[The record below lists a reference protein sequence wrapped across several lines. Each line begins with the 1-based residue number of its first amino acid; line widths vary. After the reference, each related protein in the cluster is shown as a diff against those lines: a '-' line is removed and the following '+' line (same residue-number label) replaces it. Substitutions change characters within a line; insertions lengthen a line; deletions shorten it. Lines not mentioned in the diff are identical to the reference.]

1 MGEDKLKQLADD
13 VHLITK
19 PFRVVTEW
27 IKILLFL
34 AVVAGL
40 CAFSVIHW
48 IFTGKGI
55 LHGDDLWFVKVLG
68 TVLSPWI
75 TTFAYIFYTHWREV
89 RGHTYRRPVPSFVV
103 FFGTLVIVLILV
115 KCNFYYGWGFYRLH

>member
-1 MGEDKLKQLADD
+1 MDEDTLKQLADD

-19 PFRVVTEW
+19 PVRIVAEW
-27 IKILLFL
+27 VKILLFL
-34 AVVAGL
+34 IVVAGL
-40 CAFSVIHW
+40 CGFSLIHW

-75 TTFAYIFYTHWREV
+75 TTFSYIVYTHWREV

-103 FFGTLVIVLILV
+103 FLATIVIVLILV
-115 KCNFYYGWGFYRLH
+115 KCNFYYGWGFCRLH

>member
-1 MGEDKLKQLADD
+1 MDEDTLKQLADD

-19 PFRVVTEW
+19 PVRIVAEW
-27 IKILLFL
+27 VKILLFL
-34 AVVAGL
+34 IVVAGL
-40 CAFSVIHW
+40 CGFSLIHW

-75 TTFAYIFYTHWREV
+75 TTFSYIVYTHWREV

-103 FFGTLVIVLILV
+103 FLATIVIVLILV
-115 KCNFYYGWGFYRLH
+115 KCNFYFGWGFYRLH

>member
-1 MGEDKLKQLADD
+1 MDEDTLKQLADD

-19 PFRVVTEW
+19 PVRIVAEW
-27 IKILLFL
+27 VKILLFL
-34 AVVAGL
+34 IVVAGL
-40 CAFSVIHW
+40 CGFSLIHW

-68 TVLSPWI
+68 TILSPWI
-75 TTFAYIFYTHWREV
+75 TTFPYIFYTHWREM
-89 RGHTYRRPVPSFVV
+89 RGHAYHRPVPSFVI
-103 FFGTLVIVLILV
+103 FFGTIALVLILV

>member
-1 MGEDKLKQLADD
+1 MDEDKLNQLADD

-19 PFRVVTEW
+19 PIRVVTEW
-27 IKILLFL
+27 VKILLFL
-34 AVVAGL
+34 VVIAGL
-40 CAFSVIHW
+40 CVFSVVHW
-48 IFTGKGI
+48 MFTGKGI
-55 LHGDDLWFVKVLG
+55 LHGDDLWLVKVLG

-75 TTFAYIFYTHWREV
+75 TTFSYIFYTHRREV

>member
-1 MGEDKLKQLADD
+1 MDEDTLKQLADD

-19 PFRVVTEW
+19 PVRIVAEW
-27 IKILLFL
+27 VKILLFL
-34 AVVAGL
+34 IVVAGL
-40 CAFSVIHW
+40 CGFSLIHW

-68 TVLSPWI
+68 TVLSLWL

-89 RGHTYRRPVPSFVV
+89 REHAYRRPVPSFVI
-103 FFGTLVIVLILV
+103 FFGTIVIVLILV
-115 KCNFYYGWGFYRLH
+115 KCNFYYGWGFYSLH